1 MKEIIG
7 MKYRRLTINELEEL
21 QQEFVLFLA
30 GNSITGDDWVRMKEN
45 DPKKSDEF
53 IDIFSDLIFEKILKK
68 VEHLEFKTAKDMKL
82 FHCLEDKIVMM
93 GLFVEGHS
101 NLDFSKPADPVEMLE
116 QLKNSSAQLKLYQ
129 AEKQFSKQR
138 EMELFEMM
146 ENGCLISK
154 GELFHTLQQLK
165 GEED

>member
-1 MKEIIG
+1 
-7 MKYRRLTINELEEL
+7 MKYRRLTIDELEEL
-21 QQEFVLFLA
+21 QQDFVRFLA
-30 GNSITGDDWVRMKEN
+30 SNSITGDDWAKMKVSN
-45 DPKKSDEF
+45 SDKSNEF
-53 IDIFSDLIFEKILKK
+53 IDIFSDLIFERTLKK
-68 VEHLEFKTAKDMKL
+68 VEHLEFKTTKDLKL

-93 GLFVEGHS
+93 GLFVEGNS
-101 NLDFSKPADPVEMLE
+101 SLDFTKPTDPAKMLE

-146 ENGCLISK
+146 ENGCMISK
-154 GELFHTLQQLK
+154 GELFHTLQQLR

>member
-1 MKEIIG
+1 

-21 QQEFVLFLA
+21 EPDFIRFLA
-30 GNSITGDDWVRMKEN
+30 SNSISGEDWVKMKAEN
-45 DPKKSDEF
+45 PTKSNEF
-53 IDIFSDLIFEKILKK
+53 IDLFSDLIFERTLKTI
-68 VEHLEFKTAKDMKL
+68 EHLEFKTPNDIKL
-82 FHCLEDKIVMM
+82 FHCMEDKIVML

-101 NLDFSKPADPVEMLE
+101 NLDFTKPSDPKKMLD

-154 GELFHTLQQLK
+154 GELFYTLQQLR
-165 GEED
+165 GEEGE

>member
-1 MKEIIG
+1 
-7 MKYRRLTINELEEL
+7 MKYRRLTIDELEEL
-21 QQEFVLFLA
+21 EPEFIRFLA
-30 GNSITGDDWVRMKEN
+30 SNSIAGDDWVKMKKEN
-45 DPKKSDEF
+45 PRKSNEF
-53 IDIFSDLIFEKILKK
+53 IDIFSDLIFERILKK
-68 VEHLEFKTAKDMKL
+68 LEHLEFKTVNDMKL

-93 GLFVEGHS
+93 GLFIEGHTTI
-101 NLDFSKPADPVEMLE
+101 DFTKPASPEKMLK

-154 GELFHTLQQLK
+154 GELFHTLQQLR
-165 GEED
+165 GEEED